1 MNAERKNT
9 DDEIRQL
16 LRRGDPAG
24 DGETLAPDEVARLRR
39 KILAEIPSERPRG
52 WRPAWALGLSVAA
65 AAVLVSIVVFIWT
78 PSSPLRT
85 DRRPVGSHTSATDLT
100 TRGVRTQERAVQ
112 QIQFVTPGG
121 TRVIWTLDPD
131 FDV

>member
-1 MNAERKNT
+1 MSAERENT
-9 DDEIRQL
+9 NDEIRKL

-24 DGETLAPDEVARLRR
+24 DGETLPPDEVASLRR
-39 KILAEIPSERPRG
+39 KVLAEVRADGSRG
-52 WRPAWALGLSVAA
+52 WRPSWALGLSMAA
-65 AAVLVSIVVFIWT
+65 AAVMVSIVVFM
-78 PSSPLRT
+78 LRT
-85 DRRPVGSHTSATDLT
+85 QPATDVT
-100 TRGVRTQERAVQ
+100 TRGDRAPERAVQ

>member
-1 MNAERKNT
+1 MSAERKNT
-9 DDEIRQL
+9 DDEIRKL

-24 DGETLAPDEVARLRR
+24 DGETLPPDEVASLRR
-39 KILAEIPSERPRG
+39 KILAAVPSGRSRG
-52 WRPAWALGLSVAA
+52 WSPAWALGLTVAA
-65 AAVLVSIVVFIWT
+65 AAVLVSVVLFM
-78 PSSPLRT
+78 PKS
-85 DRRPVGSHTSATDLT
+85 RPAKVLT
-100 TRGVRTQERAVQ
+100 TREVHTQERTVQ

>member
-1 MNAERKNT
+1 MSAERKNT
-9 DDEIRQL
+9 DDEIRKL

-24 DGETLAPDEVARLRR
+24 DGETLPPDEVASLRR
-39 KILAEIPSERPRG
+39 KILAAVPPEPSRG
-52 WRPAWALGLSVAA
+52 WRPAWALGLGVAA
-65 AAVLVSIVVFIWT
+65 AAVLVSVVVFM
-78 PSSPLRT
+78 PRT
-85 DRRPVGSHTSATDLT
+85 QPEKVLPTQEAH
-100 TRGVRTQERAVQ
+100 TQERAVQ

>member
-1 MNAERKNT
+1 MSAERKNT
-9 DDEIRQL
+9 DDEIRNF

-24 DGETLAPDEVARLRR
+24 DGGTLAPDEVAHLRR
-39 KILAEIPSERPRG
+39 KILAAIPTTESPRG
-52 WRPAWALGLSVAA
+52 WRPSRALGFSVAGA
-65 AAVLVSIVVFIWT
+65 AAMVSLVVLLWS

-85 DRRPVGSHTSATDLT
+85 ARHPAGSPTPKLE
-100 TRGVRTQERAVQ
+100 VRTQERTVQ
-112 QIQFVTPGG
+112 QIHFMTPGG

>member
-1 MNAERKNT
+1 MSAERKNT
-9 DDEIRQL
+9 DDEIRNF

-24 DGETLAPDEVARLRR
+24 DGETLDPDEVAHLRR
-39 KILAEIPSERPRG
+39 KILDAIPTTESPRG
-52 WRPAWALGLSVAA
+52 WRPSRALGFSVAGA
-65 AAVLVSIVVFIWT
+65 AAMVSLVVFLWS
-78 PSSPLRT
+78 PSSSLRT
-85 DRRPVGSHTSATDLT
+85 ARSPVESPAREG
-100 TRGVRTQERAVQ
+100 GVRTRERAVQ

>member
-1 MNAERKNT
+1 MSAKRKNT
-9 DDEIRQL
+9 DEEIREL

-24 DGETLAPDEVARLRR
+24 DGETLAPDEIAQLRR
-39 KILAEIPSERPRG
+39 KILAAVPSGSPRG
-52 WRPAWALGLSVAA
+52 WRSSWALGLSAA
-65 AAVLVSIVVFIWT
+65 AAAAMVSLVVFLWS
-78 PSSPLRT
+78 PSSSLRT
-85 DRRPVGSHTSATDLT
+85 ARSPVESPAREG
-100 TRGVRTQERAVQ
+100 GVRTRERAVQ